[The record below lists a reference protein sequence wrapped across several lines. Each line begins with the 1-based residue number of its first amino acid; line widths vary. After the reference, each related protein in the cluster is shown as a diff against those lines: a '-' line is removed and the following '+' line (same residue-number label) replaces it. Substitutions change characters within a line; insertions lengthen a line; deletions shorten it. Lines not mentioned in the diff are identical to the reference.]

1 MYGSLPMPN
10 LHVHDDIS
18 GRKLMHKNGTTF
30 HNHISLNE
38 AGFLTKPVFIIC
50 CIIVLI
56 LPLSGCAEG
65 SSMKS
70 GKAIDD
76 STVIS
81 MEESSNIAVTE
92 QSGKS
97 SAPSHTYTA
106 GTVESSRS
114 DSPTLQE
121 NGIVIK
127 KGKNAATIQLQD
139 CKDILLK
146 ISSGETEGLP
156 VKKYEGDER
165 IEINGDGITL
175 YRDGDF
181 IYTIINPSGGMQQI
195 TGTEAYTLDKGSTWY
210 VNYFEHP
217 TQFGSMYILNKR
229 IVFTDDIKV
238 NKVAA
243 PAISYDYGESFT
255 HVISCSPVSDILMLP
270 GVDNSCY
277 CYREVSHVDREHNL
291 LTVHWYM
298 DSISIYSNYDTKAVY
313 AMDVNMDTF
322 DIIKE
327 EDLSGL
333 AKYAAAYAETGFV
346 FPDSSTDLLDPD
358 VVKKHLES
366 EYELSTPEQVVWEI
380 ELGINEIYARNGVD
394 FSGTDYEKYFKERN
408 WYNPVAGKNLE
419 EIDLN
424 QVERPNLDF
433 LEALKKHYRSGAK
446 DKD

>member
-18 GRKLMHKNGTTF
+18 GRKHMYKNGTTL
-30 HNHISLNE
+30 HNHISLNG
-38 AGFLTKPVFIIC
+38 AGFLTKTVFIMC
-50 CIIVLI
+50 SIIALI

-92 QSGKS
+92 HLGKPS
-97 SAPSHTYTA
+97 EPSHTYTA
-106 GTVESSRS
+106 GTVESTRS
-114 DSPTLQE
+114 DPPTLKE

-156 VKKYEGDER
+156 VKEYEGDER

-181 IYTIINPSGGMQQI
+181 IYTIINPSGGMQKI
-195 TGTEAYTLDKGSTWY
+195 TGTEAYTLDKGSNWY

-217 TQFGSMYILNKR
+217 TQFGSMYILDKR
-229 IVFTDDIKV
+229 IIFTYDIEENRIAV
-238 NKVAA
+238 

-255 HVISCSPVSDILMLP
+255 HAIGCSLISDILTLP

-277 CYREVSHVDREHNL
+277 CYGEVSHVDREHNL

-313 AMDVNMDTF
+313 TMDVDMDTF
-322 DIIKE
+322 NIIKE

-333 AKYAAAYAETGFV
+333 AYSAASYAETGFV
-346 FPDSSTDLLDPD
+346 FPDSSTDLLDPGTVQD
-358 VVKKHLES
+358 HFEK
-366 EYELSTPEQVVWEI
+366 EYEVSTFEQVIWEI

-394 FSGTDYEKYFKERN
+394 FSGTDYEKFFKATK
-408 WYNPVAGKNLE
+408 WYNPVVDKSSE
-419 EIDLN
+419 EIELN
-424 QVERPNLDF
+424 QIERSNLDL
-433 LEALKKHYRSGAK
+433 LESLKVRYCSKSEDRE
-446 DKD
+446 

>member
-1 MYGSLPMPN
+1 
-10 LHVHDDIS
+10 
-18 GRKLMHKNGTTF
+18 MHKNETTL
-30 HNHISLNE
+30 HNRPSLTG
-38 AGFLTKPVFIIC
+38 AGILTKPVFIMC
-50 CIIVLI
+50 CIIALI

-81 MEESSNIAVTE
+81 MKESSDIAITE
-92 QSGKS
+92 QLGKL

-106 GTVESSRS
+106 GTVESTQS

-121 NGIVIK
+121 NGIIIK

-146 ISSGETEGLP
+146 ISSGETEGLS
-156 VKKYEGDER
+156 VKEYEGDER

-181 IYTIINPSGGMQQI
+181 IYTIINPSGGMQKI

-210 VNYFEHP
+210 VNHFEHP
-217 TQFGSMYILNKR
+217 TQFGSMYILDKR
-229 IVFTDDIKV
+229 IIFTYDIKE
-238 NKVAA
+238 NRVAV

-255 HVISCSPVSDILMLP
+255 HTIDCSPVSDILMLP

-277 CYREVSHVDREHNL
+277 CYGEVSRVDREHNI

-298 DSISIYSNYDTKAVY
+298 DILSIYNNYDTKAVY
-313 AMDVNMDTF
+313 VMDVNMDTF

-333 AKYAAAYAETGFV
+333 AKFAASFAETGFV
-346 FPDSSTDLLDPD
+346 FPDSSTNLLDPGA
-358 VVKKHLES
+358 VHEHFEK
-366 EYELSTPEQVVWEI
+366 EYEISVSEQVIWEI
-380 ELGINEIYARNGVD
+380 ELAINEIYARNGVD
-394 FSGTDYEKYFKERN
+394 FSGTDYEKYFKETN

-419 EIDLN
+419 KSDLN
-424 QVERPNLDF
+424 EVEQSNLDF
-433 LEALKKHYRSGAK
+433 LKALNRHYRSEAAH
-446 DKD
+446 

>member
-1 MYGSLPMPN
+1 MY
-10 LHVHDDIS
+10 
-18 GRKLMHKNGTTF
+18 KNGTTL
-30 HNHISLNE
+30 HNHISLNG
-38 AGFLTKPVFIIC
+38 AGFLTKPVFIMC
-50 CIIVLI
+50 SIIALI
-56 LPLSGCAEG
+56 LPLSGCAEE
-65 SSMKS
+65 SSMKKE
-70 GKAIDD
+70 KAIDD

-106 GTVESSRS
+106 GTVESTQS
-114 DSPTLQE
+114 DPPTLQE

-139 CKDILLK
+139 CKGILLK

-165 IEINGDGITL
+165 VEINGDGITL

-181 IYTIINPSGGMQQI
+181 IYTIINPSGGMQKI

-217 TQFGSMYILNKR
+217 TQFGSMYILDKR
-229 IVFTDDIKV
+229 IIFTYDIKENRIAV
-238 NKVAA
+238 

-277 CYREVSHVDREHNL
+277 CYGEVSHVDREHNL

-298 DSISIYSNYDTKAVY
+298 DSISIYSNYDIQTVY

-333 AKYAAAYAETGFV
+333 AKFAASFAETGFV
-346 FPDSSTDLLDPD
+346 FPDSSTDLLDSE
-358 VVKKHLES
+358 VVNDHFER
-366 EYELSTPEQVVWEI
+366 EYELSTSEQVIWEI
-380 ELGINEIYARNGVD
+380 EIGINEIYARNGVD
-394 FSGTDYEKYFKERN
+394 FSGTDYEKHFKATN
-408 WYNPVAGKNLE
+408 WYKPVAGKNIE

-424 QVERPNLDF
+424 QVERSNLDC
-433 LEALKKHYRSGAK
+433 LEALKKHYHSGAK